1 MHPEKQGLVLGD
13 LIRQLSQYEILKYR
27 QISRQSE
34 ALMIGRDEINWTFCD
49 TSGLYTKS

>member
-1 MHPEKQGLVLGD
+1 MKALQSFDVSITMHPEKQGLVLGD

-34 ALMIGRDEINWTFCD
+34 ALMIGRDEIN
-49 TSGLYTKS
+49 